1 MGERA
6 DGDFPEA
13 ETEPSRYGAAE
24 EMARRGRPKGAS
36 NQKTK
41 DFERYYQAQGFTDP
55 LVAMAQYLTADP
67 VELYHWFFEQGTDA
81 KRRPGPF
88 EIINEQQT
96 VASNL
101 APYLHGKKP
110 TQVEI
115 IDERLPTLII
125 DLGTNQ
131 R

>member
-1 MGERA
+1 
-6 DGDFPEA
+6 
-13 ETEPSRYGAAE
+13 
-24 EMARRGRPKGAS
+24 
-36 NQKTK
+36 
-41 DFERYYQAQGFTDP
+41 
-55 LVAMAQYLTADP
+55 MAQYLTADP
-67 VELYHWFFEQGTDA
+67 VELYHWFVEHEPDP
-81 KRRPGPF
+81 KRRPALM
-88 EIINEQQT
+88 EIIKEQHA

-131 R
+131 LQEGQRIAGQKALSAGQPVENAEPNEINELEAGD